1 MVRKGQLRLTLSS
14 DIRFLDVAKA
24 AFENF
29 ANTHGLMDEDT
40 LYWCWV
46 GLQEALVNAIR
57 HGNGEDPQLPV
68 IFDVRLEKLK
78 LVMSITDRGSGVELE
93 EVPDP
98 TTPENLLRSSG
109 RGFLFIRKAMDR
121 VHGKRL
127 DQGFTLIME
136 KQIG

>member
-1 MVRKGQLRLTLSS
+1 MVRRGRFKLTLSS

-24 AFENF
+24 AFEDF

-57 HGNGEDPQLPV
+57 HGNGENPELPV
-68 IFDVRLEKLK
+68 VFDVSLEKSK
-78 LVMSITDRGSGVELE
+78 LVMSITDQGPGVDLAN
-93 EVPDP
+93 VPDP
-98 TTPENLLRSSG
+98 TSPENLLRSSG
-109 RGFLFIRKAMDR
+109 RGFLFIQKAMDK
-121 VHGKRL
+121 VQGKRVNH
-127 DQGFTLIME
+127 GFTLIME

>member
-1 MVRKGQLRLTLSS
+1 MVRRGRFKLTLSS

-57 HGNGEDPQLPV
+57 HGNGENPELPV
-68 IFDVRLEKLK
+68 VFDVSLEKSK
-78 LVMSITDRGSGVELE
+78 LVMSITDQGSGVDLAD
-93 EVPDP
+93 VPDP
-98 TTPENLLRSSG
+98 TSPENLLRSSG
-109 RGFLFIRKAMDR
+109 RGFLFIRKAMDN
-121 VHGKRL
+121 VQGKRV
-127 DQGFTLIME
+127 DHGFTLIME

>member
-1 MVRKGQLRLTLSS
+1 MVRRGRFKLTLSS
-14 DIRFLDVAKA
+14 DIRFLDVAKV

-57 HGNGEDPQLPV
+57 HGNGENPELPV
-68 IFDVRLEKLK
+68 VFDVSLEKSK
-78 LVMSITDRGSGVELE
+78 LVMTITDQGSGVDLAN
-93 EVPDP
+93 VPDP
-98 TTPENLLRSSG
+98 TSPENLLRSSG
-109 RGFLFIRKAMDR
+109 RGFLFIQKAMDK
-121 VHGKRL
+121 VQGKRV
-127 DQGFTLIME
+127 DHGFTLIME